1 MTRAHRQLSPL
12 APSVDFVTESPLWK
26 AIPSAR
32 ATLRRAIA
40 AAAPK
45 ELRNAEV
52 AIVLTDDQSIRA
64 LNRQWRGRDEATNV
78 LSFPPQQ
85 LGRRGNGVPVHVGDI
100 VIAYETAA
108 REAAVAGKSFLHHLS
123 HLAVHGFLH
132 LVGYDHESYDEAE
145 TMESLER
152 RILARLGVPDPYAGY
167 DAEA

>member
-1 MTRAHRQLSPL
+1 MTMTRAIAGIPP
-12 APSVDFVTESPLWK
+12 APSVDIITESPLWK

-32 ATLRRAIA
+32 ATLRRAVA

-45 ELRNAEV
+45 ELRSAEI

-78 LSFPPQQ
+78 LSFPAP
-85 LGRRGNGVPVHVGDI
+85 RDERGDGVPVHVGDI
-100 VIAYETAA
+100 VIAYETTA
-108 REAAVAGKSFLHHLS
+108 REAAAEGKSFLHHLS

>member
-1 MTRAHRQLSPL
+1 MKRAIAGIPP
-12 APSVDFVTESPLWK
+12 APSVDIVTESPLWK
-26 AIPSAR
+26 AVPSAR
-32 ATLRRAIA
+32 ATLRRAVA

-52 AIVLTDDQSIRA
+52 AIVLTDDQCIRA
-64 LNRQWRGRDEATNV
+64 LNRQWRDRDEATNV
-78 LSFPPQQ
+78 LSFPARAGQ
-85 LGRRGNGVPVHVGDI
+85 GNGMPVHVGDI
-100 VIAYETAA
+100 VIAYETTA
-108 REAAVAGKSFLHHLS
+108 REAAAEGKSFLHHLS